1 MNDINLKKKLIFK
14 DNILVT
20 TFLLLQILFVVPALV
35 VCFTIRGVHTFEAVI
50 WHILLTV
57 LFFCG
62 YQFTKFYFKGEDI
75 KSKKNVIFG
84 TNKFFN
90 VLIIGLSLFGVL
102 VSAVTVDNISN
113 LSGYFKLLFFE
124 NNSQLLSQVK
134 YEVSTGGLP
143 GYLKMFGYAPI
154 AVFMTICSY
163 LFFCSFN
170 DAKTKKKFIV
180 IAVIAG
186 FCSLGKVIFTLDRL
200 PILSVFIVLFFYSI
214 RIRKSN
220 FKIIALVVVFFI
232 VSFFLLKFVT
242 STKMNNMSILDF
254 LSLYSGLGI
263 VNFQLLLNN
272 FSEWSYGLNSF
283 FHPFYFIGKAFNYN
297 IHIPAAQDSFWG
309 GPQYFYSYLYMD
321 FGYYIFLIVPL
332 LGGILYYYHN
342 KVLNHNPIAISIYF
356 IMLFCISTTIVIPI
370 FRAVEFWLMIII
382 SIMIYKMISF
392 SNYKTFL

>member
-1 MNDINLKKKLIFK
+1 
-14 DNILVT
+14 
-20 TFLLLQILFVVPALV
+20 
-35 VCFTIRGVHTFEAVI
+35 
-50 WHILLTV
+50 
-57 LFFCG
+57 
-62 YQFTKFYFKGEDI
+62 
-75 KSKKNVIFG
+75 
-84 TNKFFN
+84 
-90 VLIIGLSLFGVL
+90 
-102 VSAVTVDNISN
+102 
-113 LSGYFKLLFFE
+113 
-124 NNSQLLSQVK
+124 
-134 YEVSTGGLP
+134 
-143 GYLKMFGYAPI
+143 
-154 AVFMTICSY
+154 
-163 LFFCSFN
+163 
-170 DAKTKKKFIV
+170 
-180 IAVIAG
+180 
-186 FCSLGKVIFTLDRL
+186 
-200 PILSVFIVLFFYSI
+200 
-214 RIRKSN
+214 
-220 FKIIALVVVFFI
+220 
-232 VSFFLLKFVT
+232 
-242 STKMNNMSILDF
+242 MNNMSILDF

-283 FHPFYFIGKAFNYN
+283 FHPFYFIGKAFNYK

>member
-1 MNDINLKKKLIFK
+1 MYLFDVGFQLSFMAVLGIFLFYPLI
-14 DNILVT
+14 DS
-20 TFLLLQILFVVPALV
+20 LFVVRNKIVAYLWNIISLSLSAQLATLPLILYYFGTFPVYFLLSNLV
-35 VCFTIRGVHTFEAVI
+35 V
-50 WHILLTV
+50 
-57 LFFCG
+57 
-62 YQFTKFYFKGEDI
+62 
-75 KSKKNVIFG
+75 
-84 TNKFFN
+84 
-90 VLIIGLSLFGVL
+90 
-102 VSAVTVDNISN
+102 
-113 LSGYFKLLFFE
+113 
-124 NNSQLLSQVK
+124 
-134 YEVSTGGLP
+134 
-143 GYLKMFGYAPI
+143 API

-309 GPQYFYSYLYMD
+309 NARG
-321 FGYYIFLIVPL
+321 
-332 LGGILYYYHN
+332 N
-342 KVLNHNPIAISIYF
+342 
-356 IMLFCISTTIVIPI
+356 
-370 FRAVEFWLMIII
+370 VEVWENNQF
-382 SIMIYKMISF
+382 
-392 SNYKTFL
+392 